1 MEARINVL
9 ERNNTELWVKH
20 DQCDDERKKHAIQI
34 AALKGSQDLLNNKI
48 QNIEQSTSKIEAVV
62 MKMSDKVDD
71 LAKHDAKSQGA
82 VIGVKELIGIGASIA
97 AIVGVY
103 LGLS

>member
-1 MEARINVL
+1 MEARMLAAEKNI
-9 ERNNTELWVKH
+9 TELWNKH
-20 DQCDDERKKHAIQI
+20 DDCDKDRRHQGTEIVELQGDHK
-34 AALKGSQDLLNNKI
+34 LLNSQI
-48 QNIEQSTSKIEAVV
+48 DNIKQSTSKIEAVV

-71 LAKHDAKSQGA
+71 LARYDAKSQGA

>member
-1 MEARINVL
+1 MEARIEIL
-9 ERNNTELWVKH
+9 ERNNTELWNKH
-20 DQCDDERKKHAIQI
+20 DQCDEERKKHAVQL
-34 AALKGSQDLLNNKI
+34 ANLQGNQDLLNNKI
-48 QNIEQSTSKIEAVV
+48 QNIETSTSKIESVV

-71 LAKHDAKSQGA
+71 LATHDARSQGA